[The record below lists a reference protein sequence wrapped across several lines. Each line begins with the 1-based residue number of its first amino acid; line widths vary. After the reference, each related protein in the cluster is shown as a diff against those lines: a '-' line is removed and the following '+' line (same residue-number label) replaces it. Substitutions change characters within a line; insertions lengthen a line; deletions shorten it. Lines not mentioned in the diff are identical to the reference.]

1 MILLLS
7 SGAIYI
13 IYTSNSTGDRWQAL
27 WSDANSSNLPIC
39 LDPNKVIPSYPSYTL
54 KHVAFKPIR
63 LVVEPWRGEHNVY
76 AVFAVPLAYYEIYY
90 RSLMLVEGTKKG
102 WDATI
107 ADAKRMRVEPPEGHF
122 LMVSFF
128 PTRLAIW
135 YWLTGKFSNL
145 QDHCNWT
152 LYIYP

>member
-1 MILLLS
+1 MTEQ
-7 SGAIYI
+7 
-13 IYTSNSTGDRWQAL
+13 TSNR
-27 WSDANSSNLPIC
+27 SSN
-39 LDPNKVIPSYPSYTL
+39 PSQRPKRL
-54 KHVAFKPIR
+54 EFKPFR

-76 AVFAVPLAYYEIYY
+76 VVFAVPLAYYEIYY
-90 RSLMLVEGTKKG
+90 RSVMRVEGTQKG

-107 ADAKRMRVEPPEGHF
+107 ANAKGMRVESPEGHF

-135 YWLTGKFSNL
+135 YWLKGNFSNL
-145 QDHCNWT
+145 QDPCNWT